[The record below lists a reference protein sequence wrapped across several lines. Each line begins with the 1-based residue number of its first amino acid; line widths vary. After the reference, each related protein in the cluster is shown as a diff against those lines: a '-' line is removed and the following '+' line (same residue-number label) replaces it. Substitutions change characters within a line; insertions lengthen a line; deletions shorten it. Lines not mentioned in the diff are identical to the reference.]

1 MSKAEE
7 QFAQQLDLVGIKYV
21 REHMFHPDRRWRL
34 DFIFPEAPK
43 RTAVEI
49 EGITRFGRNKDG
61 SMRLGRH
68 QTHKGI
74 KADMEKYNSAAMMG
88 WLVLRVTQDQVRS
101 GEALQLLETA
111 LGKRNFHLDVYGEVW
126 CDMVWRG

>member
-1 MSKAEE
+1 MSNAEE
-7 QFAQQLDLVGIKYV
+7 QFAQQLDLVGIQYV
-21 REHMFHPDRRWRL
+21 REHMFHNNRRWRL
-34 DFIFPEAPK
+34 DFVFPTAEK

-74 KADMEKYNSAAMMG
+74 KEDMVKYREAALLG
-88 WLVLRVTQDQVRS
+88 WLVLRVSQDEVRS
-101 GEALQLLETA
+101 GEALKVVERA
-111 LGKRNFHLDVYGEVW
+111 LGIQDKADQFRKSGAL
-126 CDMVWRG
+126 